1 MERTTAIVN
10 LKAIQNNL
18 DEITNKIPQTVKRF
32 AVIKANAY
40 GHGAVEVAKYF
51 EKNNVT
57 SYFAVATFNEALE
70 LRENGIN
77 GEILVLGYI
86 PAQKAKIAEEKNIT
100 ISIGSV
106 DYAEEV
112 FSYGFPN
119 AHLQIDT
126 GMSRLGIYC
135 HCNNDIPEA
144 ISQIKKIQSLSKGKI
159 KGIYT
164 HFLMSDIPSSGRT
177 ELQFKAFTDL
187 ISSCEKEGIAF
198 EMKHCCNSAG
208 AANFPQY
215 ALDAVRI
222 GIGLYGYECDTRQLT
237 PAMTFKAK
245 IIKIFEGKKG
255 DTVSYCGTHTLE
267 KDTKIAVCS
276 CGYAD
281 GVTRQLSNK
290 GHYFVNGKKANI
302 LGRVCMD
309 LSMIDVSKIECKVGD
324 EAIIFGDD
332 IPVSYIAQICGTNCH
347 EILCNVSG
355 RVPREYI

>member
-1 MERTTAIVN
+1 MERTAATVN
-10 LKAIQNNL
+10 LKAIHDNL
-18 DEITNKIPQTVKRF
+18 DAITNKIPKTVKRV

-40 GHGAVEVAKYF
+40 GHGAVEVARYF

-57 SYFAVATFNEALE
+57 SYFAVATFEEALE

-77 GEILVLGYI
+77 GDILVLGYI
-86 PAQKAKIAEEKNIT
+86 PANKAKIAEEKCIT
-100 ISIGSV
+100 ISVGSV

-126 GMSRLGIYC
+126 GMSRMGIYC
-135 HCNNDIPEA
+135 HRAEDIPKA
-144 ISQIKKIQSLSKGKI
+144 ISQIQKIHSLSKGKI

-164 HFLMSDIPSSGRT
+164 HFLMSDVPSSGRT
-177 ELQFKAFTDL
+177 ELQFEAFTDL
-187 ISSCEKEGIAF
+187 ISSCEKEGLTF
-198 EMKHCCNSAG
+198 GMKHCCNSAG
-208 AANFPQY
+208 AANFPEY

-222 GIGLYGYECDTRQLT
+222 GIGLYGYECDSRQLT
-237 PAMTFKAK
+237 PAMTFKAR
-245 IIKIFEGKKG
+245 IIKIFDGKKG

-309 LSMIDVSKIECKVGD
+309 LSMIDVSEIECKVGD
-324 EAIIFGDD
+324 EAIIFGAD
-332 IPVSYIAQICGTNCH
+332 IPASYVAQLCGTISY